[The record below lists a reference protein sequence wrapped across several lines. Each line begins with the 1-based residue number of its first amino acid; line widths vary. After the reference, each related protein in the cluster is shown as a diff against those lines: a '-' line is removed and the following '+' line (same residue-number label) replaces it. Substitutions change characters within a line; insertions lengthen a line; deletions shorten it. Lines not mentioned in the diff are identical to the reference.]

1 MSVVDPVALSV
12 AMLFARALE
21 EFATEAGRSTWGGLS
36 RLVELVRGKLRRDPT
51 GQAALARMQA
61 APADQA
67 SVQALAEAVQ
77 AHASNDRAFQQALLG
92 VIAEAKHDPV
102 IGRVVT
108 KVTDSAQVGTVMTV
122 ETVLGGLH
130 LYPSMVPASV
140 PASHVEPL
148 RPAQLPPDI
157 AEFIGR
163 GAELAALREQA
174 ARAVGWAG
182 GTVVISAID
191 GKPGIGKSALAV
203 HLAHQLVPDFPDG
216 QLYVNLRG
224 AEAQPLTALQVL
236 EHFLRAL
243 GVPAE
248 EIPTDLDGAVARYRT
263 LLASRRVLIL
273 LDNAADAGQVR
284 PLLPASPTC
293 VVLVTSRMQLSAL
306 EGANAF
312 TLELLSEDDAIEL
325 LGNLAGRARVD
336 GDRDTAALIVHR
348 CGLLPLAVRIAGAR
362 LRARPGWTL
371 AYLAN
376 RLIDE
381 RRRLSELEVGDLAV
395 RASFALSYHGLP
407 PAAARLFCLLSL
419 LDVDDLTG
427 EVAAAMAQTDVAA
440 AEQSLERLVDAQLL
454 ESPTPGRYRFHDL
467 LRLFAG
473 ERAQEQEPLQA
484 RDAAIR
490 RALGWFLATVKRA
503 AHLLQPARLQDED
516 DGHDVGVNGPGS
528 QVFATRQDALS
539 WLEVERPNLVAAV
552 RQAATQTPPTVA
564 CELAEAL
571 HRFFDLR
578 KHWTDWQAVHEVA
591 LHAAERAGDQAHQAK
606 ALVGLG
612 LVFHQ
617 LRRFDQSVA
626 CSQQS
631 LAICRELGDR
641 EGESRALNILGRA
654 HREMGRLDQA
664 ISYLE
669 ESLAISRD
677 LGSQQSEAQSLNT
690 LGSVYWEL
698 RRFDDAVACLDQSL
712 TISKESGD
720 RHGQGRT
727 LTRLGGVYRELGR
740 LDQASTCLEQALAIS
755 REIGD
760 AHGEAWTL
768 YHLGRTVLHLDRV
781 EDAVASFQQSRAI
794 FRQIGFRYGE
804 GYALRGL
811 GSAFTAAHDEQAA
824 QHAWQDAL
832 LLFTELDASEAGQVQ
847 RLLTATDEAEGEDR
861 I

>member
-1 MSVVDPVALSV
+1 MSVVDPVALS
-12 AMLFARALE
+12 AALLFGKALE
-21 EFATEAGRSTWGGLS
+21 EFATEAGRSTWAGLGG
-36 RLVELVRGKLRRDPT
+36 LVELVRRKLRRDRA
-51 GQAALARMQA
+51 GQAALARMEA

-67 SVQALAEAVQ
+67 SVQALADAVH
-77 AHASNDRAFQQALLG
+77 AYASNDRAFQAALLG

-102 IGRVVT
+102 IGRLVT
-108 KVTDSAQVGTVMTV
+108 QVTDRAQVGTVLTV

-130 LYPSMVPASV
+130 LYPSTLPASV
-140 PASHVEPL
+140 PASHAELP
-148 RPAQLPPDI
+148 RPAQLPHDI

-163 GAELAALREQA
+163 EAELAALRVQA
-174 ARAVGWAG
+174 ASAVGSAG

-216 QLYVNLRG
+216 QLYMNLRG
-224 AEAQPLTALQVL
+224 AEAQPLIALQVL

-248 EIPTDLDGAVARYRT
+248 ELPTDLDGAVARYRT
-263 LLASRRVLIL
+263 LLASRRILIL

-293 VVLVTSRMQLSAL
+293 VVLVTSRTQLTL

-312 TLELLSEDDAIEL
+312 TLELLSEDDAIQL
-325 LGNLAGRARVD
+325 LGNLAGKARVD
-336 GDRDTAALIVHR
+336 TDRDSAAVIVQR

-371 AYLAN
+371 AFLAD
-376 RLIDE
+376 RLADQ

-407 PAAARLFCLLSL
+407 PAAAQLFRLLSL
-419 LDVDDLTG
+419 LDVNDLTAD
-427 EVAAAMAQTDVAA
+427 VAAAMAPTGVAA

-467 LRLFAG
+467 LRLFAR
-473 ERAQEQEPLQA
+473 ERAQAQEQLQV

-490 RALGWFLATVKRA
+490 RALGWYLATAKRA
-503 AHLLQPARLQDED
+503 TDLLQPTRLQDEN
-516 DGHDVGVNGPGS
+516 DGHPVDANGPGS
-528 QVFATRQDALS
+528 QVLATRQEALS
-539 WLEVERPNLVAAV
+539 WLETERPNLVAAV
-552 RQAATQTPPTVA
+552 HQAATQTPPTVA

-578 KHWTDWQAVHEVA
+578 KHWADWQAVHEA
-591 LHAAERAGDQAHQAK
+591 ARHAAELARDRTHQAQ

-612 LVFHQ
+612 LVYHQ

-626 CSQQS
+626 CSRQS

-641 EGESRALNILGRA
+641 EGQSRALNILGRA
-654 HREMGRLDQA
+654 HREMGRFDQA
-664 ISYLE
+664 IAYLE
-669 ESLAISRD
+669 DSLAISRD
-677 LGSQQSEAQSLNT
+677 LGSHQGEAQSLNT

-698 RRFDDAVACLDQSL
+698 GRFHDAAACLEQSL
-712 TISKESGD
+712 AISKDYGD
-720 RHGQGRT
+720 RHAQGRT
-727 LTRLGGVYRELGR
+727 LTRLGSVYRELGR
-740 LDQASTCLEQALAIS
+740 LNQASTCLEQALAIC

-760 AHGEAWTL
+760 PHGEAWTL
-768 YHLGRTVLHLDRV
+768 YHLGRTVLHRGRV
-781 EDAVASFQQSRAI
+781 EDAVACFQQSQAI

-824 QHAWQDAL
+824 RHAWQDAL
-832 LLFTELDASEAGQVQ
+832 FIFTELGASEARQVQ
-847 RLLTATDEAEGEDR
+847 RLLAGTDEAEGEDR